1 MFDTFYEEFVVSSVA
16 ACVSSPV
23 LGGVFW
29 EYMDCYYYKV
39 EDYAYLSAC
48 FAVRLNDFIM
58 DSKQYDLEFF
68 PEFFE
73 FDLFWI
79 AYVF

>member
-16 ACVSSPV
+16 AGVSSPV
-23 LGGVFW
+23 LEGVFW

-39 EDYAYLSAC
+39 GDYAYLSAC

-58 DSKQYDLEFF
+58 DSK
-68 PEFFE
+68 
-73 FDLFWI
+73 
-79 AYVF
+79 